1 MDDIVIIG
9 GGVVGSS
16 AAYHLARDGR
26 AGRISVVERD
36 PTYEKSATARSA
48 GGIRQQFSLRENIL
62 MSQYGL
68 EVYGNFEELMSVD
81 GDAPDLGLRQQGYL
95 FLATEQGVESMKES
109 HRLQR
114 SLGVPVELL
123 DRGGLKARFPSL
135 VADDIEMAS
144 FGPEDGWIDPYAALQ
159 GFRRKARSLGAVY
172 LADEVVAIETGA
184 RRAERV
190 RLKSGKVLAAGT
202 VINAA
207 GAWSGDV
214 AAMVGMPLPVEP
226 VRRMTFFFDIREGL
240 EPLPLVID
248 PSGLWLRPEGRGYIC
263 GRSNPEEPPGYNFE
277 VDHAYF
283 DEVLWPLLA
292 ARVPAFQ
299 ALKVGR
305 SWACLYDLNR
315 LDENLIIGP
324 WEGGL
329 ENFHV
334 ACGFSGHGLQQAPAV
349 GRALAELVLDGRFVA
364 IDLSR
369 LTYRRVVESAPRP
382 ERAIV

>member
-1 MDDIVIIG
+1 MCDVVIIG

-26 AGRISVVERD
+26 PRRICVVERD
-36 PTYEKSATARSA
+36 PTYEKASTSRSA
-48 GGIRQQFSLRENIL
+48 GGIRQQFSLPENIL

-68 EVYGNFEELMSVD
+68 EVYRNFAELVAVD
-81 GDAPDLGLRQQGYL
+81 GEAPDIALRQQGYL
-95 FLATEQGVESMKES
+95 FLATERGVEAMKES

-114 SLGVPVELL
+114 SLGAPVELL
-123 DRGGLKARFPSL
+123 DRDALAARFPSL
-135 VADDIEMAS
+135 VADDIAMAS

-172 LADEVVAIETGA
+172 IADEVVGIETSA
-184 RRAERV
+184 KKAERV
-190 RLKSGKVLAAGT
+190 RLKSGEKLAAGT

-207 GAWSGDV
+207 GAWSREV
-214 AAMVGMPLPVEP
+214 SQMVGMPLPVEP
-226 VRRMTFFFDIREGL
+226 VRRMAFFFQVRESL

-248 PSGLWLRPEGRGYIC
+248 PSGLWLRPEGAGYIC
-263 GRSNPEEPPGYNFE
+263 GRSIADEPPGYNFE
-277 VDHAYF
+277 VDYAYF

-292 ARVPAFQ
+292 ARVSAFQ
-299 ALKVGR
+299 ALKPGR
-305 SWACLYDLNR
+305 SWAGLYDLNR

-324 WEGGL
+324 WVGSL

-349 GRALAELVLDGRFVA
+349 GRALAELVLDGRFVT

-369 LTYRRVVESAPRP
+369 LTYQRVVDCTPCP
-382 ERAIV
+382 EHAIV